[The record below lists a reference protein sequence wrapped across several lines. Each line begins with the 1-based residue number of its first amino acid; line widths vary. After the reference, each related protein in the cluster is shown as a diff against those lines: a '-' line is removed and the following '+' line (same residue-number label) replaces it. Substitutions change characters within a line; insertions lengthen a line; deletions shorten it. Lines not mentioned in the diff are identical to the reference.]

1 MTVLTQLKKD
11 CVSQGGWVRGLL
23 VMKADEKEKVT
34 ERGSNTY
41 QPTLPRR
48 EAVLY
53 GSGQGTEVI

>member
-1 MTVLTQLKKD
+1 MCSRKE
-11 CVSQGGWVRGLL
+11 GR
-23 VMKADEKEKVT
+23 EREKVT